1 METFKTTEKDYKIPI
16 THHRFQWV
24 IVENSV
30 NGNSVYI
37 ARDRLQLLCEQS
49 QIFWNLGQTDAKRK
63 CWKNVKREGKE
74 WKDFLGLRSRGRQS
88 EPAAIRVRWES
99 HTPSP
104 DQVLVDL
111 EKEIAWAVEEQLRE
125 RRQHRVSVS
134 IDPQMVMCYT
144 RQDGQPRTKEQNRS
158 IIVA

>member
-1 METFKTTEKDYKIPI
+1 M
-16 THHRFQWV
+16 
-24 IVENSV
+24 
-30 NGNSVYI
+30 
-37 ARDRLQLLCEQS
+37 
-49 QIFWNLGQTDAKRK
+49 
-63 CWKNVKREGKE
+63 
-74 WKDFLGLRSRGRQS
+74 
-88 EPAAIRVRWES
+88 RWES

-144 RQDGQPRTKEQNRS
+144 RQDGQPRMREVRLS
-158 IIVA
+158 IVLPQSVELVSFLQKIQQEVRGYCERRTPQSEASVIARIRRRLKVD